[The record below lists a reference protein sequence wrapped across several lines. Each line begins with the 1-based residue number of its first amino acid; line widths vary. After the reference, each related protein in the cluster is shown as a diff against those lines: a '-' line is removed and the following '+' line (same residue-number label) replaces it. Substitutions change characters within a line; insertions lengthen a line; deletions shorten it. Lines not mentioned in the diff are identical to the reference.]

1 MDLHEN
7 PEANSVTATFE
18 LPGFNKDDVQIDVCG
33 GGLAVAVGN
42 KISTEHK
49 QSGYAMCERWYGKFS
64 RTLQLPQAV
73 TVR

>member
-18 LPGFNKDDVQIDVCG
+18 LPGFNKDDVQIDVYNG
-33 GGLAVAVGN
+33 KLTVAVGN
-42 KISTEHK
+42 QISTGHE
-49 QSGYAMCERWYGKFS
+49 QSGYAMRERWYGKFS